1 MKKIYFLAIILATGS
16 LQAQTDFEDISLS
29 TYFDGS
35 DLSGTDDGL
44 GTYSSTYTEGDLN
57 FSTIY
62 EDGDYP
68 YWSGGWAFSNLVDS
82 TLEDGGQTY
91 HSYSKGAYSGD
102 NFAVG
107 KSGSE
112 INVNG
117 TASFKTIQISN
128 TSYAAHSMTN
138 GDFFAKQFNGDDW
151 FELTI
156 EGFNGTI
163 STGTVKVFLADSSNA
178 TTTIL
183 NTWKSV
189 DLSSL
194 GEVSKLTFSL
204 NSSDVG
210 DWGINTP
217 SFFAMDQVMFNIIT
231 SSNNV
236 AKQELN
242 IYPNP
247 ATTSVKIPS
256 GFESVKIY
264 SITGNLI
271 FKELNPSNTLDISFL
286 NTGVYMVQAINRNII
301 STTQL
306 IIK

>member
-16 LQAQTDFEDISLS
+16 SQAQTDFEDISLS

-68 YWSGGWAFSNLVDS
+68 YWSGGWAFSNLIDS
-82 TLEDGGQTY
+82 TLADEGQTY

-138 GDFFAKQFNGDDW
+138 GDLFAKQFNGDDW
-151 FELTI
+151 FELTV
-156 EGFNGTI
+156 EGFNGTT

-231 SSNNV
+231 SSKNL

-247 ATTSVKIPS
+247 ATTSVNIPS

-271 FKELNPSNTLDISFL
+271 FKELNPSNTLDISSL